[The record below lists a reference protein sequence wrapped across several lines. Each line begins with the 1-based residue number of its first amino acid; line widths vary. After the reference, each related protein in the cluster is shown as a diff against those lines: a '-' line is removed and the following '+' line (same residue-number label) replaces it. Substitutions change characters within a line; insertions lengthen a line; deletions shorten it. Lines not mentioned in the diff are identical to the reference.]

1 MAQIKATLRIPTEEQ
16 YAYIELQME
25 VENEDAAVEA
35 YKRVTGLVKAQVGGL
50 SQKDFNRVLDR
61 YLTEGTMS
69 AEDHE
74 GMNKAQMWLIHELDK
89 STTRINKK

>member
-1 MAQIKATLRIPTEEQ
+1 MSTIKATLRIPTEEQ
-16 YAYIELQME
+16 FAFIELQMD
-25 VENEDAAVEA
+25 VDSEDAAVEA

-50 SQKDFNRVLDR
+50 SQKDFNRVLDA
-61 YLTEGTMS
+61 YITNGSMS

-89 STTRINKK
+89 SSNRINKK